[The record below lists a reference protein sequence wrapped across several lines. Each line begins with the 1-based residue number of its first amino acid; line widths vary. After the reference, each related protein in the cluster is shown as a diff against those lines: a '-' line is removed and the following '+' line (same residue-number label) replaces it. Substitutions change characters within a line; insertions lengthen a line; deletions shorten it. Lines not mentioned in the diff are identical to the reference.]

1 MEKNAVY
8 NSKKMLNWLNVND
21 GFKAFREGPKV
32 DLRKDLRV
40 SKRVNLIAQNSQ
52 GRIEKVV
59 GREPNEFDDELEFSD
74 EEEVDK
80 EKVRDKV

>member
-1 MEKNAVY
+1 MVERDFELPEASKDFPVQKKREPKEEDRWAEGGTATEKNAVY

-40 SKRVNLIAQNSQ
+40 SKRVNLIA
-52 GRIEKVV
+52 
-59 GREPNEFDDELEFSD
+59 
-74 EEEVDK
+74 
-80 EKVRDKV
+80 